1 MRHTV
6 WRAACVVASV
16 LALSGCGDERDP
28 AARPPSTGTAL
39 PSPSSPSGSV
49 ATNSAENGSPK
60 ITLTAQHSVLVG
72 RELIVRPLATDPN
85 GKGLKF
91 GVSNSPAWM
100 TFSAT
105 TGQLQG
111 TPSAAD
117 VGTYENILVTV
128 SDGKA
133 QASATTSINVVASA
147 PGRATLSWSAP
158 AQRTD
163 GSALTNLAGFRIYYG
178 TSAADLRFVIEV
190 KDPGARSWMVE
201 DLTIGT
207 WYFAATAFDSVN
219 AESARSG
226 VASKSIA

>member
-16 LALSGCGDERDP
+16 LALSGCGDERDR
-28 AARPPSTGTAL
+28 AARAPSTDTAV

-49 ATNSAENGSPK
+49 ATNSAANGAPT
-60 ITLTAQHSVLVG
+60 ITVTAHHSVLVG
-72 RELIVRPLATDPN
+72 REIVVRPRAGDPK

-91 GVSNSPAWM
+91 GVSNKPAWM
-100 TFSAT
+100 TFSET
-105 TGQLQG
+105 TGQLRG

-117 VGTYENILVTV
+117 VATYENIRITA
-128 SDGKA
+128 SNGQG
-133 QASATTSINVVASA
+133 QASAKTSISVLASA
-147 PGRATLSWSAP
+147 AGRATLSWSAP

-178 TSAADLRFVIEV
+178 NSADDLRFVIEV
-190 KDPGARSWMVE
+190 KDPGARSWVVE
-201 DLTIGT
+201 DLTTGT